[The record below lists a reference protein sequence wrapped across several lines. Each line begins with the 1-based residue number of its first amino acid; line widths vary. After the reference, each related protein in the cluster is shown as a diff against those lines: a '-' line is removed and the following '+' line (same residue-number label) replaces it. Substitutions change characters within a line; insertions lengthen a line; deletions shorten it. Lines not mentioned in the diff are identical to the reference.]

1 MKSID
6 VSSDTIIRNSLCDR
20 MSVSW
25 RARFSVRTRYEIASA
40 VAIFGLVLA
49 LCGSGAVYAVFT
61 SCAISEIFIQGCMS
75 LGLMPIPVAILS
87 LLLGILIL
95 LYGIYLLPQ
104 QKEEKIVRI
113 S

>member
-1 MKSID
+1 MKSIG
-6 VSSDTIIRNSLCDR
+6 VSNNTMTHSGLCDR

-49 LCGSGAVYAVFT
+49 LCGSGAVYLSFT
-61 SCAISEIFIQGCMS
+61 SCAISEMFIQGCVS
-75 LGLMPIPVAILS
+75 LGLMPVPVAILS

-95 LYGIYLLPQ
+95 FYGIYLLPQ
-104 QKEEKIVRI
+104 QKEE
-113 S
+113 

>member
-1 MKSID
+1 M
-6 VSSDTIIRNSLCDR
+6 IRSGLCDR

-40 VAIFGLVLA
+40 VAIFGLILA
-49 LCGSGAVYAVFT
+49 LCGSGAVYLAFT
-61 SCAISEIFIQGCMS
+61 SCAISEMFIQGCVS

-87 LLLGILIL
+87 LLLGMLIL

-104 QKEEKIVRI
+104 QKEE
-113 S
+113 

>member
-6 VSSDTIIRNSLCDR
+6 VSNNTMIRSGLCDR

-40 VAIFGLVLA
+40 VAIFGLILA
-49 LCGSGAVYAVFT
+49 LCGSGAVYLAFT
-61 SCAISEIFIQGCMS
+61 SCAISELFIQGCVS

-87 LLLGILIL
+87 LLLGMLIL

-104 QKEEKIVRI
+104 QKEE
-113 S
+113 

>member
-6 VSSDTIIRNSLCDR
+6 VSNNTMIRSGLCDR

-40 VAIFGLVLA
+40 VAIFGLILA
-49 LCGSGAVYAVFT
+49 LCGSGAVYLAFT
-61 SCAISEIFIQGCMS
+61 SCAISELFIQGCVS
-75 LGLMPIPVAILS
+75 LGLMPIPLAILS
-87 LLLGILIL
+87 LLLGMLIL

-104 QKEEKIVRI
+104 QKEE
-113 S
+113 

>member
-1 MKSID
+1 MKSAD
-6 VSSDTIIRNSLCDR
+6 VGSDTVMRNGLCDR

-25 RARFSVRTRYEIASA
+25 RARFSVRARYEIASI

-49 LCGSGAVYAVFT
+49 LCGSGAVYLAFT
-61 SCAISEIFIQGCMS
+61 SCAISDSFILGCVS

-104 QKEEKIVRI
+104 QKEESK
-113 S
+113 